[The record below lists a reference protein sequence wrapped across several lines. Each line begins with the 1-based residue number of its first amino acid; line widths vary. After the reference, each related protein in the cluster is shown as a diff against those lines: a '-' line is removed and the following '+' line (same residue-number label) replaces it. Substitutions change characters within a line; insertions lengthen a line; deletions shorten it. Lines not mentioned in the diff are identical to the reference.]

1 VSRSA
6 RLDFSPEADDAW
18 SYIIDH
24 DREQAEALDK
34 VFDRL
39 ERDASSVHAV
49 AYDNQARLTMVRVR
63 GRDESAIIVWRPE
76 VGGIIRIEHVG
87 RSRL

>member
-1 VSRSA
+1 MSHSK

-18 SYIIDH
+18 AYIIDH
-24 DREQAEALDK
+24 DRDQAEALDK

-39 ERDASSVHAV
+39 EHGASSVHAV
-49 AYDNQARLTMVRVR
+49 AYDNQARLTTVRVR
-63 GRDESAIIVWRPE
+63 GRDELAIIVWRPE
-76 VGGIIRIEHVG
+76 VDGVIRIEHVG